1 MPIFSYIAID
11 KTGKVING
19 NFEQIDRANSISTLT
34 KQGLRPISLKMVKE
48 KTDKFNLQNI
58 FGGNKVKS
66 DQLVMF
72 TRQLSAMVGAGV
84 PLLRALTALSS
95 HVADSPTLRKI
106 LDGVIKSIESGSTF
120 GDALAKYPN
129 TFNDIYVNMV
139 RAGEAA
145 GILEDIL
152 QRLALQQ
159 EKSMSMRK
167 KIKASMAYPIV
178 LLSITVL
185 AFFGLMIFIIPQIG
199 KILTD
204 LGGAD
209 AKLPL
214 LTLIMLGI
222 SSFITK
228 YWYIVFAV
236 LGASIYGFMRYI
248 KTKKGRY
255 QFHYVLL
262 RTPLVKK
269 IIMKIAVAHFARTF
283 SALIEAGVA
292 VLEALSVTSRAVG
305 NAIFE
310 EALVKAEIEVKNGRT
325 LSSVMEADPLFPP
338 IISQMLLVGEETGQT
353 DKVLVK
359 VADFYEEEVDAAIS
373 GISSIIEPAMI
384 VVMGSMVGLI
394 AASVMLPIAS
404 LSQNIK

>member
-11 KTGKVING
+11 NTGKTVTSTTDQLDRTSAIN
-19 NFEQIDRANSISTLT
+19 ALT
-34 KQGLRPISLKMVKE
+34 KQGLRPVSINEAKAKSAGFDFK
-48 KTDKFNLQNI
+48 NI
-58 FGGNKVKS
+58 LGGNKVKP
-66 DQLVMF
+66 DQIVMF
-72 TRQLSAMVGAGV
+72 TRQLSAMIGAGV
-84 PLLRALTALSS
+84 PLLRALTALSD
-95 HVADSPTLRKI
+95 HVADSPILRKI
-106 LDGVIKSIESGSTF
+106 LIGIIQNVESGSTF

-145 GILEDIL
+145 GILDDIL

-167 KIKASMAYPIV
+167 KIKASMAYPVV

-185 AFFGLMIFIIPQIG
+185 AFFGLMLFIIPQIG

-204 LGGAD
+204 LGGAE
-209 AKLPL
+209 AELPA
-214 LTLIMLGI
+214 LTLAMLAI
-222 SSFITK
+222 SAFIIQ
-228 YWYIVFAV
+228 YWYVIFAV
-236 LGASIYGFMRYI
+236 IGITIFVFLRYI
-248 KTKKGRY
+248 KTKKGKY
-255 QFHYVLL
+255 QFHYLLL
-262 RTPLVKK
+262 RTPLIKK

-305 NAIFE
+305 NAVYE
-310 EALVKAEIEVKNGRT
+310 EALVQAEVEVKNGKT
-325 LSSVMEADPLFPP
+325 LSSVMEANKLFPP

-359 VADFYEEEVDAAIS
+359 VADFYEEEVDSAIGS
-373 GISSIIEPAMI
+373 ISSIIEPAMI
-384 VVMGSMVGLI
+384 VIMGSMVGLI

>member
-1 MPIFSYIAID
+1 MAIFSYIAID
-11 KTGKVING
+11 KTGKVQNG
-19 NFEQIDRANSISTLT
+19 KLEQVDRANAISTLT
-34 KQGLRPISLKMVKE
+34 KQGYRPISLKIIKE
-48 KTDKFNLQNI
+48 KADKFDLKNI
-58 FGGNKVKS
+58 IGGNKVKP

-95 HVADSPTLRKI
+95 HVADSPVLRDI
-106 LDGVIKSIESGSTF
+106 LNGVIKSIESGSTF

-222 SSFITK
+222 SSFITT

-236 LGASIYGFMRYI
+236 LGASVYGFMRYI

-255 QFHYVLL
+255 KFHYVLL
-262 RTPLVKK
+262 RTPIIKK

-310 EALVKAEIEVKNGRT
+310 EALVKAEIEVKNGKT

-359 VADFYEEEVDAAIS
+359 VADFYEEEVDAAIA